1 MKIRLLTALLL
12 SLVLCQAAY
21 AAKSASVEARGAFL
35 KITDSEKPI
44 GAPVDRDAPD
54 VLYVRRA
61 SIVRA
66 SVIFTA
72 RSTEFRVILVTTGP
86 ISTSRFDDEKI
97 TVTND
102 ARSYFYNFPSEASA
116 VAFCDAIIAEQ
127 KG

>member
-1 MKIRLLTALLL
+1 MRLRLLTVLLL
-12 SLVLCQAAY
+12 SLALCQAAY
-21 AAKSASVEARGAFL
+21 AAKSATVEARGAFL
-35 KITDSEKPI
+35 KITDAEKPI

-54 VLYVRRA
+54 VLYVRKT

-66 SVIFTA
+66 SVVFTT
-72 RSTEFRVILVTTGP
+72 RSTEFRVILVTSGP

-102 ARSYFYNFPSEASA
+102 ARSYFYNFASEASA
-116 VAFCDAIIAEQ
+116 VAFCEAIIAEQ